1 MRELV
6 LSYLQNGLNRR
17 GFVER
22 MVQSGFSLMAA
33 NSVLA
38 SLSPAFAQDGAKQAD
53 AKSDEAKSYTRTFRG
68 TGGELLAEQLK
79 DAGVEYLF
87 LGNGT
92 GVSPLCDA
100 VVDRPDMKI
109 ILAVHEALCVS
120 MADGYSRASGK
131 TAFSMF
137 SRVGV
142 TDATSNIYNAMKDRS
157 PLVIATDHMESL
169 ASGRDMHEDLDD
181 TLEPLKQFTKWRW
194 NVDAT
199 ARIPEWTMKAFKL
212 ASTPPGGPSYLMFP
226 RDLLIAP
233 NVEAEIFRPGTFT
246 IPMSVRADAAT
257 IDKIARAL
265 IESKSPLLRAGTD
278 VWRSNGIPQIV
289 ELAEL
294 LAIPVTSG
302 EEREGFRVSC
312 NFPTN
317 HPLFLGGY
325 SRNMRY
331 PRNVDLILNMGG
343 KLPDPGVGQ
352 PQISRSTK
360 LVDVRIEASD
370 IGTGYPVY
378 LGVAADSKQ
387 VAADLIASIK
397 SMATAER
404 LEKIRGDRMEQTKQF
419 TARLRQAR
427 LQAMKADWD
436 KVPLTW
442 ERLTSDINDS
452 AERDAYIVA
461 EFGTEGPKAL
471 KSFTFAEGEKTLV
484 GRTSGACLG
493 WGVGAAVGAKIAQP
507 DKQVICLQGDGGFLF
522 GGQPMALWT
531 MSRYQI
537 PVTTVIYNNRS
548 YNETRERSFAE
559 GGRQAQTGKDML
571 SYLGD
576 PDVDFVKLAA
586 AFGVPGEQVGSP
598 DQIKPAMKRAAKAA
612 QDGKPY
618 LIEALVG
625 RTGHGAELQ
634 SYPKLSIAAMRSRK
648 V

>member
-6 LSYLQNGLNRR
+6 RRYLQNNLSRR
-17 GFVER
+17 GFVDR
-22 MVQSGFSLMAA
+22 MVQSGFSLVAA
-33 NSVLA
+33 NAVLA
-38 SLSPAFAQDGAKQAD
+38 SLAPAYAQDGRD
-53 AKSDEAKSYTRTFRG
+53 DSKSFTRTFRG

-79 DAGVEYLF
+79 EAGVEYLF

-100 VVDRPDMKI
+100 AVDRPNLKI
-109 ILAVHEALCVS
+109 ILAVHEALCVA

-131 TAFSMF
+131 TAFTMF

-157 PLVIATDHMESL
+157 ALVVATDHIESL
-169 ASGRDMHEDLDD
+169 ASGRDSHEDYDD

-194 NVDAT
+194 NVDAP

-226 RDLLIAP
+226 RDYLIARD
-233 NVEAEIFRPGTFT
+233 VEAEIFLPGTFS
-246 IPMSVRADAAT
+246 IPMSVRADSAT
-257 IDKIARAL
+257 IDKMARAL
-265 IESKSPLLRAGTD
+265 IEAKSPLLRAGPD
-278 VWRSNGIPQIV
+278 VWRAKAIPQII

-302 EEREGFRVSC
+302 EEREGFRISC

-325 SRNMRY
+325 SRGMRY
-331 PRNVDLILNMGG
+331 PRNVDVLLNMGG
-343 KLPDPGVGQ
+343 KLPDVGPSGQ
-352 PQISRSTK
+352 PQIARSAK
-360 LVDVRIEASD
+360 IIDVRIEASD
-370 IGTGYPVY
+370 IGTDYPLYV
-378 LGVAADSKQ
+378 GAAADPKQ
-387 VAADLIASIK
+387 VAQDLVATIK
-397 SMATAER
+397 SMVTAER

-427 LQAMKADWD
+427 LQAMKTDWD

-442 ERLTSDINDS
+442 ERLASDINDVL
-452 AERDAYIVA
+452 ERDAYLVT

-471 KSFTFAEGEKTLV
+471 KCFTFAEGEKTLI

-493 WGVGAAVGAKIAQP
+493 WGVGAAVGVKIAQP
-507 DKQVICLQGDGGFLF
+507 DKQVVCMQGDGGFLF

-537 PVTTVIYNNRS
+537 PVINVIFNNRS

-576 PDVDFVKLAA
+576 PDVDFVKLAG
-586 AFGVPGEQVGSP
+586 AFGVAGEQVATP
-598 DQIKPAMKRAAKAA
+598 DQIKPAMKRAARAA

-625 RTGHGAELQ
+625 RTGHGAELA
-634 SYPKLSIAAMRSRK
+634 SYPKFSVAGIRQRK

>member
-6 LSYLQNGLNRR
+6 RSYLQNGLSRR
-17 GFVER
+17 GFVDR
-22 MVQSGFSLMAA
+22 MVQSGFSLVAA

-38 SLSPAFAQDGAKQAD
+38 SLSLAQDDKQGARPF
-53 AKSDEAKSYTRTFRG
+53 TRAFRG
-68 TGGELLAEQLK
+68 SGGELLAEQLK
-79 DAGVEYLF
+79 EAGVEYLF

-100 VVDRPDMKI
+100 AVDRPNLKI
-109 ILAVHEALCVS
+109 ILAVHEALCVA

-131 TAFSMF
+131 TAFTMF

-157 PLVIATDHMESL
+157 ALVVATDHIESL
-169 ASGRDMHEDLDD
+169 ASGRDSHEDYDD

-226 RDLLIAP
+226 RDLLIARD
-233 NVEAEIFRPGTFT
+233 VEAEIFQAGTFH
-246 IPMSVRADAAT
+246 IPMSVRADSGA
-257 IDKIARAL
+257 IEKMARAL
-265 IESKSPLLRAGTD
+265 IEARSPLLRAGSE
-278 VWRSNGIPQIV
+278 VWRSKAIPQMV

-302 EEREGFRVSC
+302 EEREGFRISC

-325 SRNMRY
+325 SRSMRY
-331 PRNVDLILNMGG
+331 PRNLDVLLNMGG
-343 KLPDPGVGQ
+343 KLPDPGPSGQ
-352 PQISRSTK
+352 PQVGRSVK
-360 LVDVRIEASD
+360 IIDVRIEASD
-370 IGTGYPVY
+370 IGTDYPLYV
-378 LGVAADSKQ
+378 GAAADVRQ
-387 VAADLIASIK
+387 VAQDLVTAIK
-397 SMATAER
+397 SMVTKER
-404 LEKIRGDRMEQTKQF
+404 LDKIRGDRLEQTRQF
-419 TARLRQAR
+419 TARLRQSR

-442 ERLTSDINDS
+442 ERLSSDINDVL
-452 AERDAYIVA
+452 ERDAYLVT

-471 KSFTFAEGEKTLV
+471 KSFTFAEGEKTLI

-493 WGVGAAVGAKIAQP
+493 WGVGAAVGVKIAQP
-507 DKQVICLQGDGGFLF
+507 DKQVVCMQGDGGFLF

-537 PVTTVIYNNRS
+537 PVITVIYNNRS

-559 GGRQAQTGKDML
+559 GGRQAETGKDML

-576 PDVDFVKLAA
+576 PDVDFVKLAG
-586 AFGVPGEQVGSP
+586 AFGVPGEQVTTP
-598 DQIKPAMKRAAKAA
+598 DQIQPAMKRAVKAA

-618 LIEALVG
+618 LIDALVG
-625 RTGHGAELQ
+625 RTGHGAELV
-634 SYPKLSIAAMRSRK
+634 SYPKFSLSGIRQRK